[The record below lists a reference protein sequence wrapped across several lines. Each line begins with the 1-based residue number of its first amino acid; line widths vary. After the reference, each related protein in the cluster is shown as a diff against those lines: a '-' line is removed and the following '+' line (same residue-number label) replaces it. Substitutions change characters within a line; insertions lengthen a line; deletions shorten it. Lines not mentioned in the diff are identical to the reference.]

1 MAKRTLQDM
10 FAEGSAKDNQMIE
23 RLGTQ
28 KHERALGEL
37 ELKRRK
43 LENKAMEKQHQRERE
58 REQHEIR
65 MMQMRMMMTQN
76 QQATAMR
83 LPTMMQAQ
91 NQPIFEGYGLL
102 AELNAG
108 SPSSETPSPST
119 YSM

>member
-1 MAKRTLQDM
+1 
-10 FAEGSAKDNQMIE
+10 MIE
-23 RLGTQ
+23 CLGIQ

-43 LENKAMEKQHQRERE
+43 LENKAMKKQHQHERK
-58 REQHEIR
+58 RKQHEIR

-76 QQATAMR
+76 QQATAMQ
-83 LPTMMQAQ
+83 LPTIMQAQ

-102 AELNAG
+102 AELNTG